1 MHALYRY
8 IQMCYPNHLFHL
20 YFEFV
25 IIYLYIQ
32 RKRDADDHVSEQIAQ
47 INFQL
52 FLTSSLTYA
61 VMQSVV
67 QLDILELL
75 NLDMSVLCK
84 TLAQYICVC
93 SKMLFCFV

>member
-1 MHALYRY
+1 MHAPYRY

-61 VMQSVV
+61 ECGAIGYFGIAKSRH
-67 QLDILELL
+67 E
-75 NLDMSVLCK
+75 
-84 TLAQYICVC
+84 
-93 SKMLFCFV
+93 CFV